1 MLRAIIF
8 DCDGVIADTEPIHLS
23 AFRKTLEEDEIVITD
38 EEYFENYLGLD
49 DRACFKRAFE
59 IRGLEVGEAKVEQLL
74 AAKAAYTTSFMR
86 EELRLFPGVEG
97 FIRNASMK
105 YPLAVATSAL
115 RREVELVL
123 ELTALRDMFKAV
135 ITAEDVARSK
145 PDPEPYL
152 KALEALNRSS
162 AQSIKAA
169 DCLVIEDSARGV
181 RSARGAGMRA
191 IAVTNTCPAEQLA
204 EADHII
210 NSIESLSL
218 SDVESLFQRF

>member
-1 MLRAIIF
+1 MLQAIIF

-23 AFRKTLEEDEIVITD
+23 AFRKTLEEYEIVVSD

-59 IRGLEVGEAKVEQLL
+59 LRGLEISESRVERLL
-74 AAKAAYTTSFMR
+74 DSKAGFTTGFMR

-97 FIRNASMK
+97 FIRGAATK

-123 ELTALRDMFKAV
+123 QLGAIRNLFMAV

-162 AQSIKAA
+162 AQRIEAA
-169 DCLVIEDSARGV
+169 NCLVIEDSTRGV

-191 IAVTNTCPAEQLA
+191 IAVTNTCPADQLA
-204 EADHII
+204 EADHVIDT
-210 NSIESLSL
+210 IESLTL
-218 SDVESLFQRF
+218 RDVEALFQRF